1 MKQSHTINGLLKVT
15 ILEANISKNTSQ
27 IFDKMFGMDPYLK
40 LRLSNQ

>member
-27 IFDKMFGMDPYLK
+27 IFDKMFGMGPYLK